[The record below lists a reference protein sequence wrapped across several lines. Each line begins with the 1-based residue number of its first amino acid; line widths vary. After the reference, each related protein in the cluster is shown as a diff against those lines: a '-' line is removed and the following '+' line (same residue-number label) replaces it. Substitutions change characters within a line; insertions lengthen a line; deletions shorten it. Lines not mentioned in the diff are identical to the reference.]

1 MEDGFLC
8 FGAAMMVSYCAAWLV
23 DLALIGYRAAAD
35 EEAARFKDDVAGEL
49 RRRGGVGED
58 EGEVEM
64 AIAKQMAI
72 LNQLGVYDAY
82 THAKRTTTAAA
93 PAAPPALEKV
103 VIAVAAGGV
112 LLYHL
117 ARLAALVARGHREEK
132 RRAARRREAYV
143 AEARAARLE
152 GLKREIRG
160 KAVDWWSAHKKAAA
174 AADWS

>member
-23 DLALIGYRAAAD
+23 DLALIGSQAAAD
-35 EEAARFKDDVAGEL
+35 EEAARFMDDVAGEL
-49 RRRGGVGED
+49 RRRGGSRGGRGRGRGRD
-58 EGEVEM
+58 GHRQ
-64 AIAKQMAI
+64 ADGHPQPG
-72 LNQLGVYDAY
+72 LGLIM
-82 THAKRTTTAAA
+82 AAA
-93 PAAPPALEKV
+93 PAAAPALEKV

-117 ARLAALVARGHREEK
+117 ARLGALVARGHREEK
-132 RRAARRREAYV
+132 RRAARRREQYV

-160 KAVDWWSAHKKAAA
+160 KAVDWWSAHKKGRRRRRRLELIN
-174 AADWS
+174 